1 MNFGLKTKYS
11 LLLILSCVY
20 IGCLIVANTATGK
33 TLDVFGFTWTS
44 MFIVFPIIYIIND
57 VLAEVYGYKTARKVI
72 FIGFFVNLLAVVFY
86 QIALALPGSAFF
98 TEQTA
103 FETVLGTSLRAC
115 LSSFAGYLV
124 GSTLNAKIMQIMH
137 DHDGEKHLMRR
148 CVTSTFVG
156 ALSDAAVFNILMFS
170 FVLPWETIAFTIIS
184 YGLAKVAY
192 EIVVYPLTQYV
203 IKKVKALP
211 DGDAKTLQPVALS

>member
-1 MNFGLKTKYS
+1 MKIKPKSKLS

-20 IGCLIVANTATGK
+20 VGCLIVANTATGK

-57 VLAEVYGYKTARKVI
+57 VLAECYGFKIARKII
-72 FIGFFVNLLAVVFY
+72 FVGFGVNLLAVVVY
-86 QIALALPGSAFF
+86 QIALALPGSPFF

-103 FETVLGTSLRAC
+103 FETVLGTTFRAC
-115 LSSFAGYLV
+115 LSSFAGYLI

-137 DHDGEKHLMRR
+137 DRDGEPHLMRR
-148 CVTSTFVG
+148 CVLSTCAG
-156 ALSDAAVFNILMFS
+156 ELADAAVFNICMFS
-170 FVLPWETIAFTIIS
+170 FVLPWYVIAGTIIT

-192 EIVVYPLTQYV
+192 EVIVYPVTQFV

-211 DGDAKTLQPVALS
+211 EQ

>member
-1 MNFGLKTKYS
+1 MNIKPKSKLS

-20 IGCLIVANTATGK
+20 VGCLIVANTATGK

-57 VLAEVYGYKTARKVI
+57 VLAECYGFKIARKII
-72 FIGFFVNLLAVVFY
+72 FVGFGVNLLAVVVY
-86 QIALALPGSAFF
+86 QIALALPGSPFF

-103 FETVLGTSLRAC
+103 FETVLGTTFRAC
-115 LSSFAGYLV
+115 ISSFAGYLI

-137 DHDGEKHLMRR
+137 DRDGEPHLMRR
-148 CVTSTFVG
+148 CVLSTFAG
-156 ALSDAAVFNILMFS
+156 ELTDAAVFNICMFS
-170 FVLPWETIAFTIIS
+170 FVLPWYVIAGTIIT

-192 EIVVYPLTQYV
+192 EVIVYPVTQFV

-211 DGDAKTLQPVALS
+211 EQ

>member
-1 MNFGLKTKYS
+1 MNIKPKSKLS

-20 IGCLIVANTATGK
+20 VGCLIVANTATGK

-57 VLAEVYGYKTARKVI
+57 VLAECYGFQIARKVI
-72 FIGFFVNLLAVVFY
+72 FVGFGVNLLAVVVY
-86 QIALALPGSAFF
+86 QIALALPGSPFF
-98 TEQTA
+98 TEQAA
-103 FETVLGTSLRAC
+103 FETVLGTTFRAC
-115 LSSFAGYLV
+115 ISSFAGYLI

-137 DHDGEKHLMRR
+137 DRDGEPHLMRR
-148 CVTSTFVG
+148 CL
-156 ALSDAAVFNILMFS
+156 LSSFAGELADAAVFNICMFS
-170 FVLPWETIAFTIIS
+170 FVLPWYVIAGTIIT

-192 EIVVYPLTQYV
+192 EVIVYPVTQFV

-211 DGDAKTLQPVALS
+211 EQ